1 MITFFVPAP
10 GLANGVL
17 LRTEVDPV
25 TGQLSDTR
33 QRFLGTRP
41 PKLCSAAVRGN
52 RAMLALSSRPWLG
65 YSDMGRY
72 NLVPLS
78 YEALDHASSALLSLL
93 PAHLCLLPF
102 GAACCW
108 QLHPA
113 MIVLRLGL

>member
-1 MITFFVPAP
+1 M
-10 GLANGVL
+10 L
-17 LRTEVDPV
+17 LRTEVDRV

-78 YEALDHASSALLSLL
+78 YEALDHASSA
-93 PAHLCLLPF
+93 C
-102 GAACCW
+102 
-108 QLHPA
+108 
-113 MIVLRLGL
+113 

>member
-1 MITFFVPAP
+1 MSGSFQATPRSLANPLCLIA

-17 LRTEVDPV
+17 LRTEVDRV

-78 YEALDHASSALLSLL
+78 YEALDHASSALFARLSLS
-93 PAHLCLLPF
+93 
-102 GAACCW
+102 
-108 QLHPA
+108 
-113 MIVLRLGL
+113 